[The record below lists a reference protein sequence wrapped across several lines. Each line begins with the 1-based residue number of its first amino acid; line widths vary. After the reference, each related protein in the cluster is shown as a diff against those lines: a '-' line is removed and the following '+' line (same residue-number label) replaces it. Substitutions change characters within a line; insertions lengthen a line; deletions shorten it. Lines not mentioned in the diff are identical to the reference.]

1 MQDQDGINFTDPFIL
16 SATETARNEEKPS
29 QAKNE
34 KSSCEKNTGNVK
46 MFSWIFLATGFI
58 LWIICCWLF
67 LRVYQ
72 DLKYV

>member
-34 KSSCEKNTGNVK
+34 KSSCEKTGNVK

-58 LWIICCWLF
+58 
-67 LRVYQ
+67 
-72 DLKYV
+72 